1 MNRYST
7 PAYPQ
12 SNGQVE
18 AVNKAILSGLKRR
31 LDGAKGNWAEEL
43 PNVLWAYRMTP
54 RKSMGETPF
63 SLTYG
68 AKVVIPAKVNMC
80 SARIDGFNPVHNEL
94 MMVEHL
100 DSLEEYREATTI

>member
-1 MNRYST
+1 M
-7 PAYPQ
+7 
-12 SNGQVE
+12 
-18 AVNKAILSGLKRR
+18 
-31 LDGAKGNWAEEL
+31 DGAKGNWAEEL

-100 DSLEEYREATTI
+100 DSLEEYREAATIRLAEYQQKLAWRYNRDVKVKEFGARDLVL